1 MRRLVLFICAVF
13 LVTGHATVSFAQ
25 IETLDEWHSFDFY
38 NEQYILVRGTVNG
51 HATDMLLDTGAQ
63 ISLIDKSYARR
74 VGVRRGKK
82 LNVRGVGGRTKTYA
96 AKNIDVSVGE
106 LSLDLKAVALMDMS
120 AFGLATGRPINFIF
134 GSESLGDIVVDIDY
148 PNRRIAF
155 RSAKSFDYVG
165 SGHTVEVKA
174 LKRGRHAIRA
184 TIENGEPGWYLID
197 TGSASS
203 AIVFAAFARD
213 QQILQN
219 RALISESVSGGISG
233 IIRETITSVGRFTV
247 GGFELNDM
255 PIEVPAES
263 EGRQTSED
271 FDGLLGN
278 EVLSRFRV
286 IFDYS
291 RGQIHLEPAADWNDR
306 EFSRSL
312 MGLAALPQGDQLK
325 VIFVSPGSPAE
336 RAGWEKGMFVSVVDQ
351 LSGTGVELQARLRE
365 LSQGAAGSRIMMLDE
380 NGVERTVILARF
392 Y

>member
-1 MRRLVLFICAVF
+1 MSRPFFLASVVLLLVGRATTAFSE
-13 LVTGHATVSFAQ
+13 VTAP
-25 IETLDEWHSFDFY
+25 DEWHSFDFY

-82 LNVRGVGGRTKTYA
+82 LNVRGVGGRTKSYA
-96 AKNIDVSVGE
+96 AKNIEVSAGE
-106 LSLDLKAVALMDMS
+106 FSLDLDAVALMDLS
-120 AFGLATGRPINFIF
+120 VFGLVTGRPINFIL
-134 GSESLGDIVVDIDY
+134 GSESLEDIVVDIDY

-155 RSAKSFDYVG
+155 RSAKDFEYAG
-165 SGHTVEVKA
+165 SGHTVPVKA

-184 TIENGEPGWYLID
+184 TIENTEPGWYLID
-197 TGSASS
+197 TGNASS
-203 AIVFAAFARD
+203 AMVFAAFARD

-233 IIRETITSVGRFTV
+233 IIRETITSVGRFTI

-255 PIEVPAES
+255 PIEVPAEN

-365 LSQGAAGSRIMMLDE
+365 LSKGAAGSRIMMLDE